1 MSDLSKFLKKI
12 KNSKILD
19 TAKDIG
25 INFEIFTTTEISE
38 LYSNHEW
45 IVIQNSQ
52 VGPVINAVPDISIA
66 DSVPWEEWFLMGGN
80 VHHHI
85 LFNKKYP
92 KSNMTWKGSLDDIEH
107 PKQVLGILWHVYN
120 EKNLNPYLILYV
132 TRTDS
137 SQSDNLT
144 NKTCKLYI

>member
-1 MSDLSKFLKKI
+1 M
-12 KNSKILD
+12 D
-19 TAKDIG
+19 TAKDLG
-25 INFEIFTTTEISE
+25 INCEIFTTTEISE

-45 IVIQNSQ
+45 IVIQNSL

-85 LFNKKYP
+85 LFKKKYS
-92 KSNMTWKGSLDDIEH
+92 KSNMTWTGSLDDNEH

-120 EKNLNPYLILYV
+120 DKNLTPYLIE
-132 TRTDS
+132 
-137 SQSDNLT
+137 
-144 NKTCKLYI
+144 

>member
-1 MSDLSKFLKKI
+1 MKYSLPLRFQNYIPIMNGS
-12 KNSKILD
+12 
-19 TAKDIG
+19 
-25 INFEIFTTTEISE
+25 
-38 LYSNHEW
+38 LYK
-45 IVIQNSQ
+45 NSQ

-92 KSNMTWKGSLDDIEH
+92 KSNMTWKGSLDDNEH

-120 EKNLNPYLILYV
+120 EKNVNPYLIL
-132 TRTDS
+132 
-137 SQSDNLT
+137 
-144 NKTCKLYI
+144 

>member
-1 MSDLSKFLKKI
+1 MMSDLSKFLKKI

-92 KSNMTWKGSLDDIEH
+92 KSNMTWKGSLDDNEH

-120 EKNLNPYLILYV
+120 EKDVDPYLNGINNV
-132 TRTDS
+132 V
-137 SQSDNLT
+137 
-144 NKTCKLYI
+144 KKLN